1 MYQEGVE
8 LVPLGTSVIKNIVC
22 PFCKNADKRKM
33 FKGMRKILIN
43 VVWAIHC
50 SECGGAGPRCATL
63 EEAMEK
69 FANPHRT
76 LQNAVNARND
86 AERKCMEDMNDLR
99 FRLSNDI
106 EAAKWG
112 KRLARCIR
120 ELDGLDTASTTTDV
134 VFDD

>member
-1 MYQEGVE
+1 MRSVPFQTRRSRLF
-8 LVPLGTSVIKNIVC
+8 LVLAGIAL
-22 PFCKNADKRKM
+22 F
-33 FKGMRKILIN
+33 
-43 VVWAIHC
+43 
-50 SECGGAGPRCATL
+50 GASLLLAHRLLYHKLL

-76 LQNAVNARND
+76 LQNVVNARND

-106 EAAKWG
+106 EAAQWG